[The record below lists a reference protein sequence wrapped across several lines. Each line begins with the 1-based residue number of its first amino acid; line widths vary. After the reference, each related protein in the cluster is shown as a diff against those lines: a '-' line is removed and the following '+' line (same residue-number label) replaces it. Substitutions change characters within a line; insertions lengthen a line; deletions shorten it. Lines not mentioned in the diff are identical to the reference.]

1 MKLAL
6 LIVLNVVVIGFFVR
20 LFRTK
25 NLLAYFSGGRWWL
38 TWLSIAVITLMD
50 ELTSIFYAPSE
61 AFRFI
66 GVNAIVFIALTSV
79 FMRFL
84 STRMVEIAEILE
96 HHNLRGGGVYSFSYF
111 VLGPTFSFIAV
122 SSIMV
127 DYVLTAC
134 ISTVSAVENGLTF
147 FPLTETTKF
156 VIQFG
161 IVWGIAG
168 LNILGIK
175 ENARFTF
182 AIFFGVTIVL
192 LTFLASALFES
203 SAASWTHV
211 GTTFASSAHQAGKLG
226 LFGGFGFLIIGISS
240 CILAYSGIESV
251 VQTAGLVRTWKDIA
265 KAYWFLALSIGIFT
279 PLITVLVLSSGI
291 DPSLHETDLLTQFAA
306 KINGIPF
313 GMTVAVTAS
322 VALIMAVN
330 TAFVASSE
338 LIERVAHRYNF
349 SWIIKTNPRQSL
361 YRVHILNAMFYSF
374 IIILT
379 GGSQKILAEMYALG
393 LVASFTINM
402 GSLLIYRYS
411 TGTKEIREY
420 NTSRLGTLIVFI
432 MLFCCLGYLAFS
444 KPYGL
449 ALWLSATVFFLVVGF
464 RVAKHRAP
472 ENVQVAQTDTPMQMV
487 FGLAEAPGDTI
498 DLYFKRPQ
506 EEGLEQDIQVAFVTF
521 YSPRTG
527 IPPRLSPNHY
537 RFAQIGQSLFD
548 SITELLY
555 VLKYELP
562 HKQITIH
569 IGWPR
574 SSWIDRLSIGVMV
587 FSMMRLPDM
596 FPEFHFMIEYFPK
609 KNA

>member
-1 MKLAL
+1 
-6 LIVLNVVVIGFFVR
+6 
-20 LFRTK
+20 
-25 NLLAYFSGGRWWL
+25 
-38 TWLSIAVITLMD
+38 
-50 ELTSIFYAPSE
+50 
-61 AFRFI
+61 
-66 GVNAIVFIALTSV
+66 
-79 FMRFL
+79 
-84 STRMVEIAEILE
+84 
-96 HHNLRGGGVYSFSYF
+96 
-111 VLGPTFSFIAV
+111 
-122 SSIMV
+122 
-127 DYVLTAC
+127 
-134 ISTVSAVENGLTF
+134 
-147 FPLTETTKF
+147 
-156 VIQFG
+156 
-161 IVWGIAG
+161 
-168 LNILGIK
+168 
-175 ENARFTF
+175 
-182 AIFFGVTIVL
+182 
-192 LTFLASALFES
+192 
-203 SAASWTHV
+203 
-211 GTTFASSAHQAGKLG
+211 
-226 LFGGFGFLIIGISS
+226 
-240 CILAYSGIESV
+240 
-251 VQTAGLVRTWKDIA
+251 
-265 KAYWFLALSIGIFT
+265 
-279 PLITVLVLSSGI
+279 
-291 DPSLHETDLLTQFAA
+291 
-306 KINGIPF
+306 
-313 GMTVAVTAS
+313 
-322 VALIMAVN
+322 
-330 TAFVASSE
+330 
-338 LIERVAHRYNF
+338 
-349 SWIIKTNPRQSL
+349 
-361 YRVHILNAMFYSF
+361 
-374 IIILT
+374 
-379 GGSQKILAEMYALG
+379 
-393 LVASFTINM
+393 
-402 GSLLIYRYS
+402 
-411 TGTKEIREY
+411 
-420 NTSRLGTLIVFI
+420 LIVFI